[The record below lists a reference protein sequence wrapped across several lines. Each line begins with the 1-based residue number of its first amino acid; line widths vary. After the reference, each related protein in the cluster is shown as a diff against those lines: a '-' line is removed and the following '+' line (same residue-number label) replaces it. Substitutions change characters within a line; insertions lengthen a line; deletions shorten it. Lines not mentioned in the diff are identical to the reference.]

1 MRMSDFKF
9 DGAVKYD
16 GEDWEDVSSLLS
28 YIESNP
34 LNIKDIIQKHTT
46 RGGIFRKEVV
56 KWKAVHE
63 EAERCVGWDFDTRH
77 YGTFVYK
84 YGWVHELIKI
94 RQMMYTSSDLW
105 ITPKQSHALRLARLE
120 IENRINSL

>member
-1 MRMSDFKF
+1 MSDFKF

-34 LNIKDIIQKHTT
+34 LNIKDIIKKHTT
-46 RGGIFRKEVV
+46 RGGIFRKDVI

-63 EAERCVGWDFDTRH
+63 EAERYVGWDFVTGYD
-77 YGTFVYK
+77 GACAFK
-84 YGWVHELIKI
+84 YGWVQELIKI
-94 RQMMYTSSDLW
+94 RQMMFTSSDLW

>member
-1 MRMSDFKF
+1 MCDFKF

-16 GEDWEDVSSLLS
+16 GEDWESVSSLLS

-34 LNIKDIIQKHTT
+34 PNIKDIIKRHTT
-46 RGGIFRKEVV
+46 RGGIFRREVV
-56 KWKAVHE
+56 DWEAVHE
-63 EAERCVGWDFDTRH
+63 DAERYVGWDFDTGYH
-77 YGTFVYK
+77 GAYAFM
-84 YGWVHELIKI
+84 YGWVLELKTI
-94 RQMMYTSSDLW
+94 RKMRYSSIDMW